1 MAAASRIISVFAGGL
16 RRTGRGDGRFLL
28 REATGALGDI
38 GTFVPIV
45 IGLVVFVGMD
55 AATIFV
61 FAGLMNIVSGLLFRI
76 PVPVQPMKAIAALA
90 IAGAMTGTQVSIA
103 GMFVGLCMLFLVIFG
118 LIRQLDRVIP
128 RTVLRG
134 IQLAVAIQLMLKGA
148 ALGLF
153 NAPGGTLSHLW
164 GGEGLIVL
172 AIAVAVLVCSRGRW
186 QWAGLGLVV
195 LGVTVAVIEHP
206 ALLGTWHITFWRP
219 GVISFDDKA
228 IGGVWRGGIAQLPLT
243 LLNSVLVV
251 SLLAEKLFP
260 NIKKKPAPTKFA
272 LSVGLMNL
280 FTIPFGAMPVC
291 HGSGGLS
298 GQYCFGAR
306 TGLSMVMLGTVKL
319 LVGLLFGA
327 VALGWMHAFPVT
339 VLGVFLILAGITL
352 AQASKFWLRRTD
364 LFVAPVTAGVYLATK
379 NLVIG
384 FAAGYAVY
392 LLISRFIPSKTPV
405 KSLVSVDLP
414 ARKDAS

>member
-1 MAAASRIISVFAGGL
+1 MNAASRIISVFAGGF

-28 REATGALGDI
+28 REATGAFGDI

-103 GMFVGLCMLFLVIFG
+103 GIFVGICMLFLVIFG

-153 NAPGGTLSHLW
+153 NGREGTLGHLW

-206 ALLGTWHITFWRP
+206 ALLRTWQITFWRP
-219 GVISFDDKA
+219 GVISFGDKA
-228 IGGVWRGGIAQLPLT
+228 IDGIWRGGIAQLPLT

-260 NIKKKPAPTKFA
+260 DIKKKPTPTKFA

-280 FTIPFGAMPVC
+280 FTIPFGAMPAC

-306 TGLSMVMLGTVKL
+306 TGLSMVMLGTAKL

-379 NLVIG
+379 NLVFG

-392 LLISRFIPSKTPV
+392 LLISRFIPSKTPAEA
-405 KSLVSVDLP
+405 LVSVDSP
-414 ARKDAS
+414 AREDAS

>member
-1 MAAASRIISVFAGGL
+1 MGTAGRTISVFAGGL
-16 RRTGRGDGRFLL
+16 RPTGRLDGRFFL

-61 FAGLMNIVSGLLFRI
+61 FAGLMNIVSGLVFRI

-90 IAGAMTGTQVSIA
+90 IAGAMTASQVSIA
-103 GMFVGLCMLFLVIFG
+103 GMFVAICLLFLAIFG

-148 ALGLF
+148 ALGLL
-153 NAPGGTLSHLW
+153 NGRGGTLVNLW
-164 GGEGLIVL
+164 GTEGLIVMAI
-172 AIAVAVLVCSRGRW
+172 AIAVLICSHGRW

-195 LGVTVAVIEHP
+195 LGVTVAVIGHP
-206 ALLGTWHITFWRP
+206 ALLTTWQITFWRP
-219 GVISFDDKA
+219 GVISFGDKA

-251 SLLAEKLFP
+251 SLLTEKLFP
-260 NIKKKPAPTKFA
+260 DIEKKSTPIKFA
-272 LSVGLMNL
+272 FSVGLMNL
-280 FTIPFGAMPVC
+280 FTIPFGAMPAC

-306 TGLSMVMLGTVKL
+306 TGLSMVMLGMVKL

-327 VALGWMHAFPVT
+327 VALGWMHAFPIT
-339 VLGVFLILAGITL
+339 VLGAFLILAGITL
-352 AQASKFWLRRTD
+352 AQASEFWLRRTD
-364 LFVAPVTAGVYLATK
+364 IIVAPVTAGIYLVTK
-379 NLVIG
+379 NLLVG
-384 FAAGYAVY
+384 FATGYVVY
-392 LLISRFIPSKTPV
+392 LLMSRFTSPQMPV
-405 KSLVSVDLP
+405 KGLVSLDSP
-414 ARKDAS
+414 AKEDAS